1 MDKLPPW
8 YAPAF
13 VLWLACSASALADGA
28 PPPGPSHAA
37 ARPVLPR
44 VAAFV
49 HRAAVAAVHVVHP
62 HPRPATPVDAQP
74 VPPPP
79 PPPAVTPQHD
89 DAERARNAGV
99 LDGQVVSVDYQRGMI
114 GLQTVDRGLIDVM
127 ILPSTNIQGHGDS
140 FHTIADIARGS
151 RLRVF
156 LSQRAG
162 QLFAQIIH
170 LR

>member
-13 VLWLACSASALADGA
+13 VLWLACSASAFAEAA
-28 PPPGPSHAA
+28 PPQGSTPAA

-49 HRAAVAAVHVVHP
+49 HRAAAAAEQRLIHH
-62 HPRPATPVDAQP
+62 RTMQPATTADQT
-74 VPPPP
+74 
-79 PPPAVTPQHD
+79 PPALQPATAPQHD
-89 DAERARNAGV
+89 DAERTRNAGV
-99 LDGQVVSVDYQRGMI
+99 VDGQVVSVDYQRGEI
-114 GLQTVDRGLIDVM
+114 GLMTSDRGRVDVM
-127 ILPSTNIQGHGDS
+127 ILPSTNIQGRGDS

-162 QLFAQIIH
+162 QFFAQIIH